1 MALYK
6 WAAGIAYSDDAAF
19 DKEYEPGQKPDRPGI
34 YRCKGCGR
42 EVVGE
47 DWRMLP
53 PQKHHQHTQSQGPV
67 IWRLSVFA
75 QT

>member
-19 DKEYEPGQKPDRPGI
+19 DKEYEPGQKPDRSGI
-34 YRCKGCGR
+34 YWCKGCGR

-47 DWRMLP
+47 EATTLP
-53 PQKHHQHTQSQGPV
+53 PRNHHQHTQSQGPV
-67 IWRLSVFA
+67 IWCLSVYA
-75 QT
+75 QA